1 MISIDVETDG
11 PTPIKNNLL
20 SIGLCG
26 LTNEG
31 VEKYAV
37 KYNIKPLEGH
47 AQDEQTMK
55 FWGNFPETWD
65 AINKN
70 QQDYKDVFC
79 IISNELRALSKN
91 YKIVFTAGPACFDW
105 MFFKCY
111 YELANDGSFHD
122 IGFQCYCQSTTW
134 NLLKK
139 IKKISPEKGHAFKE
153 QFTKDNLHDSL
164 SDARNQAKFYNFILD
179 FF

>member
-11 PTPIKNNLL
+11 PTPMKNNLL

-26 LTNEG
+26 ITNIGE
-31 VEKYAV
+31 EKFAV
-37 KYNIKPLEGH
+37 KYNIKSLEGH
-47 AQDEQTMK
+47 IADEQTMK
-55 FWGNFPETWD
+55 FWSGFPDMWK
-65 AINKN
+65 AINTDPE
-70 QQDYKDVFC
+70 DYKDVFLK
-79 IISNELRALSKN
+79 ISDELKILAKN
-91 YKIVFTAGPACFDW
+91 YKIIFSAGPACFDW

-111 YELANDGSFHD
+111 YELANNGTFYD

-139 IKKISPEKGHAFKE
+139 IKKISPEKSNAFKE
-153 QFTKDNLHDSL
+153 LFTKDGLHDPL